1 MMLLRRYLWRAVM
14 VPTLMM
20 LAILMLLD
28 GLFSFVYE
36 LESLRN
42 DYQALQAL
50 QFVFTTLPRR
60 LSDFLPLAILLG
72 ALVGLGLLANSGE
85 LTVMRAA
92 GVSAGRITWMVLRPT
107 LLLLLAGMLVAE
119 YVVPH
124 TEQIARSN
132 RALAESGGDT
142 MAMSSVSG
150 LWHREGDEFI
160 HVSAVEPNGVL
171 HGITRYR
178 LDDNHRLVETR
189 YISRAI
195 YHDGGWS
202 LEDQRG
208 SRLGDDEVQVWEQS
222 TGEWALRLT
231 PDVLSVII
239 LKPEHLAL
247 TRLYD
252 YARYLAQQG
261 IHAGEYQLVFWQ
273 KLAQPLAAL
282 GMVVIAVT
290 FIFGPLRQVS
300 MGLRLTAGIGAGLL
314 FHYGQ
319 QFFGHMS
326 LVFEISPMWAALAPA
341 FLCLLA
347 GVVLLQRVR

>member
-1 MMLLRRYLWRAVM
+1 MTLLRQYLWRAVM
-14 VPTLMM
+14 IPTLLM
-20 LAILMLLD
+20 LALLMLLD

-42 DYQALQAL
+42 DYQAMQAL
-50 QFVFTTLPRR
+50 QFVLTTLPRR
-60 LSDFLPLAILLG
+60 VSDFLPLAILLG

-92 GVSAGRITWMVLRPT
+92 GVSTERITWMVLRPT
-107 LLLLLAGMLVAE
+107 LLLLFAGLLISE

-132 RALAESGGDT
+132 RSLQESGGE
-142 MAMSSVSG
+142 ALSSLSG

-160 HVSAVEPNGVL
+160 HISAVEPNGVL

-178 LDDNHRLVETR
+178 INEDQELVEIQFIT
-189 YISRAI
+189 RAI
-195 YHDGGWS
+195 YQNNEWT
-202 LEDQRG
+202 LEDIRG
-208 SRLGDDEVQVWEQS
+208 SRLQDRQVETWREEAGQWLI
-222 TGEWALRLT
+222 GLT
-231 PDVLSVII
+231 PEVLSVII

-247 TRLYD
+247 SKLYD
-252 YARYLAQQG
+252 YASYLGQQG
-261 IHAGEYQLVFWQ
+261 INAGEYLLAFWQ
-273 KLAQPLAAL
+273 KLSQPLATL

-326 LVFEISPMWAALAPA
+326 LVFDVSPMWAALAPA
-341 FLCLLA
+341 AICLLA

>member
-1 MMLLRRYLWRAVM
+1 MILLRQYLWRAVM
-14 VPTLMM
+14 IPTLLM

-42 DYQALQAL
+42 DYQAMQAL

-60 LSDFLPLAILLG
+60 ISDFLPLAILLG

-92 GVSAGRITWMVLRPT
+92 GVSVMRITWMVLRPT
-107 LLLLLAGMLVAE
+107 LLLLVAGLLISE

-132 RALAESGGDT
+132 RSLAESGGE
-142 MAMSSVSG
+142 ALASLSG

-160 HVSAVEPNGVL
+160 HISAVQPNGVL

-178 LDDNHRLVETR
+178 IDESHRLVETR
-189 YISRAI
+189 FISRAI
-195 YHDGGWS
+195 YQGDEWS
-202 LEDQRG
+202 LEDVRG
-208 SRLGDDEVQVWEQS
+208 SRITDEHIETWLEESGQWRI
-222 TGEWALRLT
+222 RLT
-231 PDVLSVII
+231 PEVLSVII
-239 LKPEHLAL
+239 LKPEHLAVSK
-247 TRLYD
+247 LYD
-252 YARYLAQQG
+252 YATYLGEQG
-261 IHAGEYQLVFWQ
+261 IHAGEYMLVFWQ
-273 KLAQPLAAL
+273 KLAQPLATL

-300 MGLRLTAGIGAGLL
+300 MGLRLTAGIAAGLL

-326 LVFEISPMWAALAPA
+326 LVFDISPMWAALAPA
-341 FLCLLA
+341 FICLLA